1 MNGPPSDASDTEL
14 LRAHVEGDPDAF
26 GQLFSRHRDR
36 LWAVALRTMGN
47 REDAADGLQDGMIAA
62 FRRAGSFR
70 GEAAVT
76 TWLHRIVVNACL
88 DRLRAAKVRRADA
101 LPDDLEDRGGRGSLV
116 TQDGTHDPAD
126 LSVAGDRR
134 ERVLAALATLPP
146 AQRAALVLVD
156 MEGYPVQEVADML
169 GCAEGTVKSRCFR
182 GRARLAELLSDLDP
196 TATEPDE
203 GNQADGRPVRTPDQP
218 RGPPPAG

>member
-1 MNGPPSDASDTEL
+1 
-14 LRAHVEGDPDAF
+14 
-26 GQLFSRHRDR
+26 
-36 LWAVALRTMGN
+36 
-47 REDAADGLQDGMIAA
+47 
-62 FRRAGSFR
+62 
-70 GEAAVT
+70 
-76 TWLHRIVVNACL
+76 
-88 DRLRAAKVRRADA
+88 

-126 LSVAGDRR
+126 LSVIADRR
-134 ERVLAALATLPP
+134 ERVLAALDTLPP

-203 GNQADGRPVRTPDQP
+203 GNQADSRPVRTPDQP